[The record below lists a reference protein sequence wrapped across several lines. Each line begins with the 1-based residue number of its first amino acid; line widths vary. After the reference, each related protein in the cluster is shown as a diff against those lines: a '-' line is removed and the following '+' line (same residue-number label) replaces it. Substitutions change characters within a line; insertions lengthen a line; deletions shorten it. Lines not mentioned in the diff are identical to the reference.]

1 LRRLVRVALLLSV
14 FLAGCAGEM
23 EFRDG
28 KQMLAEG
35 RTEEG
40 LAQIQKAIKEAPE
53 SQEYRN
59 YYYRQRE
66 QFLNQTL
73 QQGDTAR
80 RKGRLEAAE
89 EAYRRVLATDSGN
102 ERAQAG
108 IEMLQLE
115 RRHQE
120 RLKVAEKFIKEGKSG
135 DAEEILNEILTE
147 NPGQKEARLLK
158 RKVAEDAQ
166 KKARDKPSLKSSL
179 QKPVSLEFRDA
190 SVRAVFELLSRTAG
204 INFVFDRDVKPD
216 LKTTLFVK
224 DSTVED
230 VIRLALVTNQ
240 LEQKIL
246 NENSILIYPNT
257 PAKLKEYQELMVKS
271 FYLTNADAK
280 QVMNTLKTLL
290 KVKDVSIDEK
300 LNYLVVRDT
309 PEVVAL
315 AEKLVANEDKPEPEV
330 ILDLEVL
337 EVGTNHLTDLGI
349 RYPEQVSASFV
360 GTAGK
365 SGTFG
370 LNEWKN
376 RDSRLVQMHVTDP
389 AFILNLKKV
398 DTDTNLLANPRIRV
412 RNREKAKVHIGEKVP
427 VITTTSTANVGVSE
441 SVTYLDIGLKLDV
454 EPNIYLDDDVAIK
467 VGLEVSNIL
476 ETVTRASGLQTYRL
490 GTRNATT
497 TLQLKDG
504 ETQILAGLIQN
515 DERNTANKV
524 PGLGDVPILGRLFS
538 SHNDSNIK
546 TEIVLLITPHVV
558 RNIIR
563 PDAKDSEFLSGT
575 EASTGAP
582 PIRLN
587 QVDEQPLQVPSQGSA
602 SAASAPAVTVSV
614 EPKKEDGAQSNAAPV
629 TQPQAGAPPKPLE
642 TAPAVEGKTGN

>member
-1 LRRLVRVALLLSV
+1 MRRFVHATLLG
-14 FLAGCAGEM
+14 FMLAGCAGEM
-23 EFRDG
+23 EFREG
-28 KQMLAEG
+28 KRLVDEG
-35 RTEEG
+35 RSEEG
-40 LAQIQKAIKEAPE
+40 LAQVTKAMDEAPDNR
-53 SQEYRN
+53 EYRN
-59 YYYRQRE
+59 YYFRQRE
-66 QFLNQTL
+66 NYLNKIL
-73 QQGDTAR
+73 RQGDTAR
-80 RKGRLEAAE
+80 RQGRFREAEAA
-89 EAYRRVLATDSGN
+89 YQRVLAQDAEN

-108 IEMLQLE
+108 VELLQMERKHHQRLE
-115 RRHQE
+115 E
-120 RLKVAEKFIKEGKSG
+120 AEKLIKDGKTG
-135 DAEEILNEILTE
+135 EAETILNEILSD
-147 NPGQKEARLLK
+147 NPDHKGARLLK
-158 RKVAEDAQ
+158 RKAAEEAQ
-166 KKARDKPSLKSSL
+166 KKGADKPTLKASL
-179 QKPVSLEFRDA
+179 QKPISMEFRDA

-204 INFVFDRDVKPD
+204 VNFVFDRDVKPD

-230 VIRLALVTNQ
+230 VIRLVLVTNQ

-257 PAKLKEYQELMVKS
+257 PAKQKEYQELTVKS
-271 FYLTNADAK
+271 FYLTNVDAK

-290 KVKDVSIDEK
+290 KAKDVTIDEK
-300 LNYLVVRDT
+300 LNYVAIRDT
-309 PEVVAL
+309 PEVVRL
-315 AEKLVANEDKPEPEV
+315 AEKLIANEDKPEPEV
-330 ILDLEVL
+330 ILDIEVL
-337 EVGTNHLTDLGI
+337 EVGTNRLMDLGI

-365 SGTFG
+365 SGSFG

-398 DTDTNLLANPRIRV
+398 DTDTNLLANPKIRV

-454 EPNIYLDDDVAIK
+454 EPNVYLDDDVSIK

-490 GTRNATT
+490 GTRNANT
-497 TLQLKDG
+497 TLRLRDG
-504 ETQILAGLIQN
+504 ETQILAGLIQS

-524 PGLGDVPILGRLFS
+524 PGLGDLPIVGRLFS

-546 TEIVLLITPHVV
+546 TEIVLLVTPHVV

-563 PDAKDSEFLSGT
+563 PDSKESEFLSGT

-587 QVDEQPLQVPSQGSA
+587 QVDPQPIRVVPSPAAVSA
-602 SAASAPAVTVSV
+602 PAASADAASTSALA
-614 EPKKEDGAQSNAAPV
+614 KKEDEPQQGGAQMPLPQSPV
-629 TQPQAGAPPKPLE
+629 EVPPK
-642 TAPAVEGKTGN
+642 TAEATP